1 MHYFTVKELTKL
13 SEIRLKQDN
22 LKLASIEFDSVNLL
36 VAVAAS
42 TSPDVIQTDWATKN
56 VSSSLDIQHIII
68 LANTNMIGVTFLF
81 YVEPST

>member
-42 TSPDVIQTDWATKN
+42 TSPDVIQTGWATKN